1 MEPPA
6 KLNQTTK
13 IDQFWHAINIIAF
26 GVVFMFSVLFS
37 VIGWLAV
44 DKLSS
49 INVQMEKFVNGQKDQ
64 DLKIQHLEDAKEDKP
79 KAEVK

>member
-1 MEPPA
+1 MESPA
-6 KLNQTTK
+6 KINQTTK

-49 INVQMEKFVNGQKDQ
+49 INTQMEKFVAGQKDQ
-64 DLKIQHLEDAKEDKP
+64 DLKIQHLEDKKLDKP
-79 KAEVK
+79 EVK